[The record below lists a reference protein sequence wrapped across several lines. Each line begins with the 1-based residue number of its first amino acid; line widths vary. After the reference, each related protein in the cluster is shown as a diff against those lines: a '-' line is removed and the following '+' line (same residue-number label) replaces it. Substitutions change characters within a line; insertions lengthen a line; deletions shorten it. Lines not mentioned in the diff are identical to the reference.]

1 MEGCYNH
8 IALISNELI
17 KNGSDTEIEYNRIML
32 WVKAFHILFFT
43 SWMAGIFYLPRIFV
57 HHAEALKEGQDV
69 RRLVIM
75 EFRLFRFMSI
85 ISMLALGFGLWLW
98 LGYGITGGWMHA
110 KLVFVGLLMI
120 YHWLCYV
127 FMRDFQR
134 GKIRPGVFYRIF
146 NEFSLLIFIPIIYFA
161 VLKPF

>member
-1 MEGCYNH
+1 
-8 IALISNELI
+8 
-17 KNGSDTEIEYNRIML
+17 ML

-57 HHAEALKEGQDV
+57 HHAEALKEDQDV

-85 ISMLALGFGLWLW
+85 ISILALGFGLWLW
-98 LGYGITGGWMHA
+98 LGYGITGGWIHA
-110 KLVFVGLLMI
+110 KLVFVVFLLI

-127 FMRDFQR
+127 FMKDFQR
-134 GKIRPGVFYRIF
+134 GNIRSGIFYRIF
-146 NEFSLLIFIPIIYFA
+146 NEISLLIFIPIIYFA